1 MRLPLIAP
9 RVLRVLLAPTKVHAG
24 ERTARHHLRVRV
36 WGREAEETAEEPA
49 AAAAAA
55 RCGARDGAGL
65 RREKRRADLRGEAL
79 PLVAL
84 SHSIVDLTALSFS
97 SREKLLARRAQ
108 PPVQQAGRGG
118 FGRGVSRDA
127 GGRSRSFRGARRLE
141 TSLFAARKCDGGPFV
156 CENIVLSQPAR
167 AEKTPRSA
175 AQSFPAPHH
184 PRANFPRSL
193 SASHRHGRRGDM
205 IGDNSPFNLD
215 GKCAVVTGGTK
226 GLGCV
231 ARAPRKP
238 PARRYRHLSSSAL
251 SEKDDDRRPIVA
263 DPFPPPAR

>member
-9 RVLRVLLAPTKVHAG
+9 RVLRVLLAPAKVHAG

-65 RREKRRADLRGEAL
+65 RREKRRANLRGEAL
-79 PLVAL
+79 PLVPL
-84 SHSIVDLTALSFS
+84 SHSTVDLAALSFS

-118 FGRGVSRDA
+118 FGRGVSRGA

-141 TSLFAARKCDGGPFV
+141 TSPFAARKCGRGPFV
-156 CENIVLSQPAR
+156 CENIVLTSAS
-167 AEKTPRSA
+167 PRGKSA
-175 AQSFPAPHH
+175 ALSRATLERLPHVRAPTLPGH
-184 PRANFPRSL
+184 S
-193 SASHRHGRRGDM
+193 SARHRHGRRGDM

-238 PARRYRHLSSSAL
+238 PARRDRHLSSAL
-251 SEKDDDRRPIVA
+251 SEKE
-263 DPFPPPAR
+263 

>member
-118 FGRGVSRDA
+118 FGRGVSRGA
-127 GGRSRSFRGARRLE
+127 GGRSRARFAARGVSRPL
-141 TSLFAARKCDGGPFV
+141 SLAARKCGGGPFV
-156 CENIVLSQPAR
+156 CENIVL
-167 AEKTPRSA
+167 T
-175 AQSFPAPHH
+175 
-184 PRANFPRSL
+184 
-193 SASHRHGRRGDM
+193 SASPRGKKRRAQPRRAFRLH
-205 IGDNSPFNLD
+205 IIRARTSP
-215 GKCAVVTGGTK
+215 VTVRVASPRTK
-226 GLGCV
+226 G
-231 ARAPRKP
+231 
-238 PARRYRHLSSSAL
+238 
-251 SEKDDDRRPIVA
+251 
-263 DPFPPPAR
+263 